1 MGTAFFGVL
10 SAGRSEGR
18 RGRKPALL
26 AILLGGLLACPGCS
40 KKEEAESEAPAPVQG
55 TAVTQDR
62 VRRIV
67 SGDGTLYARDQTQVT
82 PKIQAP
88 VQKFYVNRGDH
99 VKEGQL
105 LAVLEN
111 RDLVAAAAE
120 AKGAVDQAE
129 SNLRS
134 IQGATVP
141 EAVVKA
147 QADVEAARQAR
158 DAAKKVLDSREGLLR
173 QGALARRQVDEA
185 QVSYVQANSQF
196 LAAQEHLRT
205 LESVGKEEQ
214 VKTADAQVASAKAH
228 YQSLE
233 AQSAYARIISPMT
246 GVVADRP
253 LYAGDIA
260 SPGTPLMT
268 IMDISRVVA
277 RVNIPQSQAGSARV
291 GLPATI
297 TLTDTSE
304 EIPGKV
310 TVVSPASD
318 PNSTTVQ
325 VWVEVPNPGD
335 RLKPGASVRAVVITE
350 AFKAATVVPAA
361 AILPGEE
368 GGTAVLTV
376 TPDSV
381 AHKKQVTLGIR
392 DGDKV
397 QVLAGVSPGESVVI
411 VGGMGVDDKAKVK
424 IVDTTVKEADED
436 EDEEEAKPAPSK
448 QSEEKP
454 KGK

>member
-1 MGTAFFGVL
+1 
-10 SAGRSEGR
+10 
-18 RGRKPALL
+18 LL
-26 AILLGGLLACPGCS
+26 AFSLLAFTSCS
-40 KKEEAESEAPAPVQG
+40 KKEEPEEEAPAPVQV
-55 TAVTQDR
+55 TAVTQDT

-67 SGDGTLYARDQTQVT
+67 TGDGVLYARDQTPVT

-120 AKGAVDQAE
+120 AKSAVDQAE
-129 SNLRS
+129 SNLRN
-134 IQGATVP
+134 IQGAAVP

-147 QADVEAARQAR
+147 QSDLEAARQAR
-158 DAAKKVLDSREGLLR
+158 DAAKKVLESRQDLLR

-185 QVSYVQANSQF
+185 QVNYVQANSQF

-205 LESVGKEEQ
+205 LESVGKQEQ
-214 VKTADAQVASAKAH
+214 IKAGEAQVNSARAH
-228 YQSLE
+228 NQSLE
-233 AQSAYARIISPMT
+233 AQAAYARITSPMT

-253 LYAGDIA
+253 LYAGEIA
-260 SPGTPLMT
+260 SPGTPLLT

-277 RVNIPQSQAGSARV
+277 RVNIPQSQASVVRV
-291 GLPATI
+291 GQPATI
-297 TLTDTSE
+297 MLTDSSQ

-310 TVVSPASD
+310 TVVSPATD
-318 PNSTTVQ
+318 PNSTTLQ
-325 VWVEVPNPGD
+325 IWVEVPNPGE
-335 RLKPGASVRAVVITE
+335 RLKPGASVHAVLIAE

-368 GGTAVLTV
+368 GGTAVLIV
-376 TPDSV
+376 SKDSV
-381 AHKKQVTLGIR
+381 AHKRQVTLGIR
-392 DGDKV
+392 EGDKV